1 MEYYVFAT
9 EAAAQACVD
18 YINGTP
24 WFPIVGTC
32 SGQPAPTKQAT
43 TAWVDAPLE
52 MLSGE
57 WAVPRIPESRLDYVG
72 VPQEDRDA
80 FIAAFGQD
88 IRDLTDAH
96 FPVSEQPI

>member
-72 VPQEDRDA
+72 VPQEDREA

-88 IRDLTDAH
+88 IRNLANSD
-96 FPVSEQPI
+96 FPTEDPEI